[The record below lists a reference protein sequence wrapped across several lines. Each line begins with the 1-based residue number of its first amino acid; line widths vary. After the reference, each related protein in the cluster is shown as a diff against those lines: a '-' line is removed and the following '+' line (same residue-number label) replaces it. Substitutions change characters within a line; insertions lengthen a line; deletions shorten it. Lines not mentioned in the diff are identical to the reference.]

1 MGINDLE
8 KVCLLFTGS
17 REVTIDRLDYTYPYV
32 RLMPERWIRDVEEVI
47 VIHGG
52 AKGLDSLAVPHIVA
66 DGFNCEV
73 KVEVMKPKWVKLG
86 KAAGSVRNQEMVDRA
101 VELQMQGY
109 RVFVL
114 AFPMRDREEDL
125 MLPPHKRE
133 HSRGTYDCMAK
144 ARMARLQVVE
154 TQVDW

>member
-1 MGINDLE
+1 MAKYLE

-17 REVTIDRLDYTYPYV
+17 REVTEKRLYQVSPYV
-32 RLMPERWIRDVEEVI
+32 IIMPIDWDRDIKELI

-52 AKGLDSLAVPHIVA
+52 AKGLDSLAMPYIIN
-66 DGFNCEV
+66 DGFDCEI

-144 ARMARLQVVE
+144 ARMARLHVIE